1 MLNIDLQNIPGEIIF
16 IDEKQTKLSKT
27 HLLPNLDILKNELLC
42 LRKML
47 DQTLYLRFPMPRENQ
62 KPYPYGRCLEIT
74 QEILRNLSILPDTHP
89 LSFINNFQQEG
100 GVVKRIWGDLRGLYF
115 QNAIQM
121 GMLYVDVSND
131 TVDLTKPKVEIKEL
145 ADSGFTNFS
154 SYEHYACVGER
165 YIKCHIYPNFIFPWL
180 APIFPVLIFSEDK
193 KLSIALSS
201 AMYFLGKNIIS
212 QFQWAYNFLFT
223 SQFSLKK
230 LDKEIYTTLY
240 KTVNKK
246 EYLQNMIQVCS
257 FESRNKPIYKA
268 FDQIKQMADQNGM
281 HIFEQYLLK
290 KIQEVKLI
298 NRELM
303 W

>member
-27 HLLPNLDILKNELLC
+27 HLLPNLDILKN
-42 LRKML
+42 
-47 DQTLYLRFPMPRENQ
+47 D
-62 KPYPYGRCLEIT
+62 
-74 QEILRNLSILPDTHP
+74 
-89 LSFINNFQQEG
+89 
-100 GVVKRIWGDLRGLYF
+100 
-115 QNAIQM
+115 
-121 GMLYVDVSND
+121 
-131 TVDLTKPKVEIKEL
+131 
-145 ADSGFTNFS
+145 
-154 SYEHYACVGER
+154 
-165 YIKCHIYPNFIFPWL
+165 
-180 APIFPVLIFSEDK
+180 
-193 KLSIALSS
+193 
-201 AMYFLGKNIIS
+201 
-212 QFQWAYNFLFT
+212 FLFT